1 MTELILSDRAAR
13 IGLAPNAAAKARA
26 QALAASG
33 RTVVE
38 LTSGEPDFD
47 TPESIKQAAI
57 AALTAGE
64 TKYTPQA
71 GTLELRNAIS
81 EKLAR
86 ENGLDY
92 SAAQIIAC
100 SGGKHVIYNAFAAT
114 LRSGDEVIVP
124 APYWQSFPA
133 MVSINDGTAVT
144 PATSREDGYKLTP
157 ARLEAAITARTRW
170 LIVNT
175 PSNPSGAVYTA
186 DELAALADVLRRH
199 PHVWLLLDEIY
210 EHIRFDDGSRAHL
223 LTLAP
228 DLADRTLIVN
238 GASKPFAM
246 TGWRIGYGAGPAD
259 LIRAMTI
266 VQSQSTS
273 APSSISQAALAAAL
287 RGDQSFVRES
297 VTAYRERRD
306 LLLDGLRDIDGLQCV
321 APQGAFFAFVDCSAL
336 IGATAP
342 GGKPLRSDVD
352 FVDYLLFEHGLAAVD
367 GTSFGLPNHF
377 RLSIVADR
385 DALIEGVRRLAAAV
399 AALSHKAAGPQRAGK
414 ESTEVTETA

>member
-47 TPESIKQAAI
+47 TPDWIKQAAI
-57 AALTAGE
+57 AALAAGE
-64 TKYTPQA
+64 TKYTAQA
-71 GTLELRNAIS
+71 GTLDLRNAIS

-114 LRSGDEVIVP
+114 LRAGDEVIVP

-133 MVSINDGTAVT
+133 MVSINDGTPVT
-144 PATSREDGYKLTP
+144 LTASREDGYKLTP
-157 ARLEAAITARTRW
+157 ERLEAAITAHTRW
-170 LIVNT
+170 LILNT
-175 PSNPSGAVYTA
+175 PANPSGAVYSS
-186 DELAALADVLRRH
+186 DELTALAGVLRRH

-210 EHIRFDDGSRAHL
+210 EHIRFDEGSRTHL

-238 GASKPFAM
+238 GASKSFAM
-246 TGWRIGYGAGPAD
+246 TGWRIGYGAGPLG

-273 APSSISQAALAAAL
+273 APSSIAQAALAAAL
-287 RGDQSFVRES
+287 RGDQSFVRAS
-297 VTAYRERRD
+297 VAAYQERRD
-306 LLLDGLRDIDGLQCV
+306 LLLERLRDIDGLHCA
-321 APQGAFFAFVDCSAL
+321 APQGAFFAFVDCSSL
-336 IGATAP
+336 IGSTMP
-342 GGKPLRSDVD
+342 DGKPVRSDVE
-352 FVDYLLFEHGLAAVD
+352 FVDYLLFEHGLAVVD

-385 DALIEGVRRLAAAV
+385 DAIIEGARRLAAAV
-399 AALSHKAAGPQRAGK
+399 KALARDTDVTHVLR
-414 ESTEVTETA
+414 TETTETA